1 MIPLSPRFRDA
12 VTRALFLH
20 RRQKRKKTKEEKA
33 RGDVEVPYAAHLF
46 SVSALAMEHGADEDE
61 AIAALLHDA
70 AEDQGGEELLNEI
83 EEVYGERVAMII
95 RGCSDSLAAP
105 GEEKTSWRT
114 RKERFIEFVRTE
126 ANPSVLLVVSC
137 DKIHN
142 ARSVT
147 TDLDRN
153 GRKIFDRFSA
163 GEEGTLWYYRS
174 IHTALLSRKAD
185 MRTDLQRLLLDD
197 LHRVVARMERLAAQ

>member
-12 VTRALFLH
+12 VTRTLFLH
-20 RRQKRKKTKEEKA
+20 RRQKRKKTKQERE

-46 SVSALAMEHGADEDE
+46 SVSALAMEHGANEDE

-70 AEDQGGEELLNEI
+70 AEDQGGEELLAEL
-83 EEVYGERVAMII
+83 EDVYGQNVAQII

-105 GEEKTSWRT
+105 GEEKDGWRT
-114 RKERFIEFVRTE
+114 RKDRFIKFVREE
-126 ANPSVLLVVSC
+126 ADPSVLLVVAC

-142 ARSVT
+142 ARSVV
-147 TDLDRN
+147 TDLERF
-153 GRKIFDRFSA
+153 GSGIFERFSS
-163 GEEGTLWYYRS
+163 GQEGALWYYRA
-174 IHTALLSRKAD
+174 IHDALRSRSAD

-197 LHRVVARMERLAAQ
+197 LDRVVQRMERLAAE